1 MFNNIPIVTKNILI
15 INVLVYIVCLVSES
29 QGGHLSGHLAAHYI
43 NSPLF
48 EPYQIVSHMFAHD
61 LRDVSHILF
70 NMLLLVFLGSHL
82 EHFFGTKKFFIFYF
96 VSGIGAFLIYNLGG
110 MIELNSLKNEL
121 YSQGYNVEV
130 LNYKIAQFDFSSIY
144 YMENQPESTLN
155 NYVTLSIS
163 SAVGASGAL
172 FGILAA
178 FMFLFPNTELQLL
191 FIPIPIKAKYLI
203 GAYIAFEVYNAFY
216 KTNDSIAHLAHV
228 GGAITGFLI
237 VLYWRKFDKQNFY

>member
-1 MFNNIPIVTKNILI
+1 N
-15 INVLVYIVCLVSES
+15 
-29 QGGHLSGHLAAHYI
+29 
-43 NSPLF
+43 
-48 EPYQIVSHMFAHD
+48 
-61 LRDVSHILF
+61 
-70 NMLLLVFLGSHL
+70 
-82 EHFFGTKKFFIFYF
+82 FFIFYF

-110 MIELNSLKNEL
+110 MIELNSLKNAL
-121 YSQGYNVEV
+121 YSHGYNVE
-130 LNYKIAQFDFSSIY
+130 LLHYKISQFDFSSIY

-172 FGILAA
+172 FGVLAA

-216 KTNDSIAHLAHV
+216 KTNDS
-228 GGAITGFLI
+228 
-237 VLYWRKFDKQNFY
+237 